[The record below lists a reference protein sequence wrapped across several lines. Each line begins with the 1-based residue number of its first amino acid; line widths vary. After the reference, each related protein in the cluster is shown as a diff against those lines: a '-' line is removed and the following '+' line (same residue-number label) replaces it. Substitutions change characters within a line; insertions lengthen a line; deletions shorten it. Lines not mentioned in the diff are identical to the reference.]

1 MTDEPK
7 VFTLLHQ
14 YDEAKRELRALE
26 AELNKECTAYGR
38 DVLGLWGFSPNHLRQ
53 RLHALGLTKEQTNG

>member
-26 AELNKECTAYGR
+26 EELNRECTAYGR

-53 RLHALGLTKEQTNG
+53 RLYALGLTKEQTNG